1 MQILKKLQTLLPL
14 QHIVAIIV
22 AGLLWFLPDMF
33 GTRHAQSAY
42 AFVVLGQYQ
51 WFALPALWAHI
62 VQYLCW
68 TVIVYWIMLMC
79 EHYRILPMRSALPV
93 IILLTAG
100 AANSRW
106 QFFDASTVA
115 FVGLLLTLSQL
126 LSMYEQKRECIAQTF
141 NCGLFI
147 MCAVLFDFDYVWLI
161 PLVLFGFILFGAL
174 TARTFCTFLAGIFMP
189 LFLVAGGFFL
199 ADRLPEL
206 AAGIPAPALFD
217 IRRITTPFASEVAF
231 AATLFTIF
239 AGSLLCRFVSG
250 SNYNLHTRLNY
261 LFINCG
267 LVYTLIVAIL
277 FMRFDAL
284 LLVPFTFLLLI
295 ICFYFATN
303 TTTKCANILFWIF
316 LTAVVVCR
324 TLFAFGF

>member
-1 MQILKKLQTLLPL
+1 
-14 QHIVAIIV
+14 
-22 AGLLWFLPDMF
+22 
-33 GTRHAQSAY
+33 
-42 AFVVLGQYQ
+42 
-51 WFALPALWAHI
+51 
-62 VQYLCW
+62 
-68 TVIVYWIMLMC
+68 
-79 EHYRILPMRSALPV
+79 
-93 IILLTAG
+93 
-100 AANSRW
+100 
-106 QFFDASTVA
+106 
-115 FVGLLLTLSQL
+115 
-126 LSMYEQKRECIAQTF
+126 
-141 NCGLFI
+141 

-217 IRRITTPFASEVAF
+217 IRRIATPLVSEVAF
-231 AATLFTIF
+231 AVTLCTVL